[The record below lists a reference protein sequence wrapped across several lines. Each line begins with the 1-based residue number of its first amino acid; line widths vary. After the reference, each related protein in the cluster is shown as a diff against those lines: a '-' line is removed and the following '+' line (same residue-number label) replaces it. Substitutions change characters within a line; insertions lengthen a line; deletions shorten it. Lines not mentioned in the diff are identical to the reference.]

1 MNSASIVEDP
11 PVAEHAPSRQAGFY
25 QRRVLQFLRSCRL
38 GGLELTL
45 PRGEVLRLGAEA
57 EVEARM
63 RVVDDAFFRRVVLY
77 GNVGF
82 GESYMHGEWESPDL
96 SAVVSWLIR
105 NVHDQQGERASSFH
119 LPGLNLLRAWNL
131 VLHWMRPNSLR
142 TSRRN
147 IAEHYDLGN
156 AFYRLWLDEGMAYS
170 AAKFSSGSQS
180 LEQAQEAKYE
190 ALCQKLHL
198 QPEQELLEI
207 GCGWGGF
214 AVHAARHHGV
224 RVKGVTISQEQ
235 YDFAVARVRREGLE
249 DRIEIAL
256 EDYRL
261 IQGRFDRIASIEMLE
276 AVGDAFVDGYFAK
289 VNELLKP
296 DGVLAIQVITV
307 PDLRYERLRRGVDW
321 IQRHIFPGSLL
332 MSQARLNQAM
342 QRAGDFNLISLEDMA
357 SGYARTLNLWQQRF
371 EAALPQVR
379 ELGFDEVFIRKWNY
393 YLKYCEA
400 AFATRN
406 ISVIQAAYTR
416 SNNAALHSG
425 GGWSS

>member
-1 MNSASIVEDP
+1 
-11 PVAEHAPSRQAGFY
+11 
-25 QRRVLQFLRSCRL
+25 
-38 GGLELTL
+38 
-45 PRGEVLRLGAEA
+45 
-57 EVEARM
+57 
-63 RVVDDAFFRRVVLY
+63 VLY